1 MTKLNTKEG
10 RCQMKYKC
18 RMVVIDVDQGYLENI
33 SAQLMERIES
43 VRKKDERIVNITRE
57 SSVTDQ
63 ISYFVLLEKSVKK
76 KKKKAKT
83 SEQTQDRP
91 EIPGQ

>member
-1 MTKLNTKEG
+1 
-10 RCQMKYKC
+10 MKHKY

-33 SAQLMERIES
+33 STQLMERIES

-63 ISYFVLLEKSVKK
+63 ISYFVLLEKSLKK

>member
-1 MTKLNTKEG
+1 
-10 RCQMKYKC
+10 MKYKY

-33 SAQLMERIES
+33 STQLMERIES

>member
-1 MTKLNTKEG
+1 
-10 RCQMKYKC
+10 MKYKY

-33 SAQLMERIES
+33 STQLMERIES

-63 ISYFVLLEKSVKK
+63 ISYFKRYLNRILNRYDCDGHQPQEFPACSQGIQGEGGVY
-76 KKKKAKT
+76 
-83 SEQTQDRP
+83 QGP
-91 EIPGQ
+91 

>member
-1 MTKLNTKEG
+1 
-10 RCQMKYKC
+10 MKYKY

-33 SAQLMERIES
+33 STQLMERIES

-63 ISYFVLLEKSVKK
+63 VSYFVLLETSVKK

>member
-1 MTKLNTKEG
+1 
-10 RCQMKYKC
+10 MKYKY

-33 SAQLMERIES
+33 STQLMERIES

-63 ISYFVLLEKSVKK
+63 VSYFVLLEKPVKK
-76 KKKKAKT
+76 KKKKEKT